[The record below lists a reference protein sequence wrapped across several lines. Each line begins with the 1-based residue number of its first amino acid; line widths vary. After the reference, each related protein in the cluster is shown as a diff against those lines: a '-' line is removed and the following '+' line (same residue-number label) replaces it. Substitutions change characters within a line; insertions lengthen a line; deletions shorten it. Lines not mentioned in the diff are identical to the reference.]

1 MGTANVTN
9 ASTQHAAALA
19 RILQVTQQAWGL
31 GQENNEKIASAT
43 VRGATGQRAPT
54 LSRRARLAQAAARAF
69 EAQVMAIRCRQV
81 FVG

>member
-1 MGTANVTN
+1 MATANVPN
-9 ASTQHAAALA
+9 AAMHHAAALA

-31 GQENNEKIASAT
+31 GQQGNQAIASAT
-43 VRGATGQRAPT
+43 ARGSAPKM
-54 LSRRARLAQAAARAF
+54 SRRARLAQAAARAF

>member
-1 MGTANVTN
+1 MATATVPN
-9 ASTQHAAALA
+9 ASTRHAAALA

-31 GQENNEKIASAT
+31 GQENNESIASAT
-43 VRGATGQRAPT
+43 TRGASGQRAPR

-69 EAQVMAIRCRQV
+69 EAQIMAIRCRQV

>member
-1 MGTANVTN
+1 MATANVPS
-9 ASTQHAAALA
+9 AFTQHAAALA

-31 GQENNEKIASAT
+31 GQQGNQASACAAA
-43 VRGATGQRAPT
+43 RGAAP
-54 LSRRARLAQAAARAF
+54 RLARAAARAF